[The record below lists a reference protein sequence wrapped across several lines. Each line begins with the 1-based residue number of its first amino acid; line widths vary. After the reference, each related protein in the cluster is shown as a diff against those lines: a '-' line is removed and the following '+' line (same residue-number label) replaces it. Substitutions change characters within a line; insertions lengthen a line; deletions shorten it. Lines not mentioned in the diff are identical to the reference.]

1 MLKIIGLRALNSISV
16 QQDEGSKHFIS
27 SSNSFI
33 IAVPTLSY
41 ILLALLKNNI
51 IDEQVLLGIL
61 EEYHSERTD

>member
-51 IDEQVLLGIL
+51 IDEQVLQGIL
-61 EEYHSERTD
+61 EEYHTERSI